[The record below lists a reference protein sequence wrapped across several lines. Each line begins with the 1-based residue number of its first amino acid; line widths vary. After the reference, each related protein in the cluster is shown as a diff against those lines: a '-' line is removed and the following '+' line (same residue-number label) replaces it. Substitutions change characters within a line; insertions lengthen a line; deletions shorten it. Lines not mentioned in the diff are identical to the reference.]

1 MSDTLIITL
10 LAFIGSMVPII
21 TVILRVNGTLTKL
34 NMTID
39 ILTKQMI
46 KSENDRENIHKQ
58 LNDHETRIVI
68 LEKKE

>member
-1 MSDTLIITL
+1 MQDTLIITL
-10 LAFIGSMVPII
+10 LAFVGSMVPII

-39 ILTKQMI
+39 ILTKQMT
-46 KSENDRENIHKQ
+46 KSESDRENIHKQ

>member
-1 MSDTLIITL
+1 MQDTLIITL
-10 LAFIGSMVPII
+10 LAFIGSMLPII

-34 NMTID
+34 NMAID
-39 ILTKQMI
+39 ILTKQMT

-58 LNDHETRIVI
+58 LNDHEKRIVI